1 MKNIII
7 EYQKAF
13 NEILEN
19 FKSNKDVIAVFTF
32 GSIVSGD
39 IWEESD
45 IDFFVIY
52 NFEYDFVRDIYSEI
66 YKIPVHTRILSK
78 EKFLSSYKEDG
89 SKGIARNILKFSKLV
104 FSRDKDI
111 NNLYNR
117 SIYVGDEFN
126 HIDSLEYLSRV
137 IKDVGIC
144 KKYIQNDRI
153 YTAYE
158 MIVRSLDSFSKLYL
172 NLNGYT
178 VSKDAIRMVINL
190 NDDFKALIDDK
201 LFNGVQEENIIDI
214 INYINTYIDKNI
226 LKASKIITDILNDEE
241 EYLSASEIKN
251 KDILRGS
258 NIKLEQ
264 ILKRLLTK
272 GVIKKKDKEVIDSN
286 GNVIISENV
295 YGIE

>member
-201 LFNGVQEENIIDI
+201 LFNGVQEENIVDI

-226 LKASKIITDILNDEE
+226 LKASKVITDILNDEE

-272 GVIKKKDKEVIDSN
+272 GVIKKKDKEVVDSN

>member
-52 NFEYDFVRDIYSEI
+52 NFEYDYVRDIYSEI

-201 LFNGVQEENIIDI
+201 LFNGVQEENIVDI

-226 LKASKIITDILNDEE
+226 LKASKVITDILNDEE

>member
-13 NEILEN
+13 NEILDN
-19 FKSNKDVIAVFTF
+19 FKNNKNVIAVFTF

-117 SIYVGDEFN
+117 AIYVGDEFN

-144 KKYIQNDRI
+144 KKYIQNDRV

-190 NDDFKALIDDK
+190 NDDFKELIDEK

>member
-201 LFNGVQEENIIDI
+201 LFNGVQEENIVDI

-226 LKASKIITDILNDEE
+226 LKASKVITDILNDEE

-272 GVIKKKDKEVIDSN
+272 GIIKKKDKEVIDSN

>member
-13 NEILEN
+13 NEILDN
-19 FKSNKDVIAVFTF
+19 FKNNKNVIAVFTF

-117 SIYVGDEFN
+117 AIYVGDEFN

-214 INYINTYIDKNI
+214 INYINTYIDKHI
-226 LKASKIITDILNDEE
+226 LKASKVLTDILNDEE

>member
-19 FKSNKDVIAVFTF
+19 FKNNKNVIAVFTF

-104 FSRDKDI
+104 FSRDEDI

-117 SIYVGDEFN
+117 AIYVGDEFS
-126 HIDSLEYLSRV
+126 HIDNLEYLSRV

-144 KKYIQNDRI
+144 KKYIQNDRV

-190 NDDFKALIDDK
+190 NDDFKELIDDK

-251 KDILRGS
+251 KDVLRGS